1 MKKLTRRQQEFLNRF
16 LDAYF
21 EECESLHYTTIAKRL
36 GISNVTAYE
45 MLRLL
50 EERGLVETHFYL
62 PEGEH
67 GPGRSTVLFSPTA
80 EAKRL
85 MQELKVKSGDESDW
99 DSNKEA
105 ILKQLETGKI
115 TGYDS
120 LLTNLLARISDRPSP
135 LIFTT
140 EMVTAV
146 ILSVAMLK
154 DNSVAIG
161 IKERLQHIGLP
172 GEISLGALAG
182 IGSALSMAER
192 ANRHVANFLIT
203 ESERYQ
209 AMLVQMSEDNRRRLS
224 EFAREAAKIINT

>member
-21 EECESLHYTTIAKRL
+21 EESASLHYTEIAKRL

-50 EERGLVETHFYL
+50 EERGLVEAHFYL

-67 GPGRSTVLFSPTA
+67 GPGRSTVLYRPSA
-80 EAKRL
+80 EGKRL
-85 MQELKVKSGDESDW
+85 MDELAGKSRDERDW
-99 DSNKEA
+99 ESAKETL
-105 ILKQLETGKI
+105 LKQLENRKPSE
-115 TGYDS
+115 YES
-120 LLTNLLARISDRPSP
+120 LLTKLLGRISERCSP

-154 DNSVAIG
+154 DNAVAMG

-172 GEISLGALAG
+172 GEISLSALAG
-182 IGSALSMAER
+182 FGSALSMAER
-192 ANRHVANFLIT
+192 ANRQVANFLIT

-209 AMLVQMSEDNRRRLS
+209 SMLVQMSDDNRRRLS
-224 EFAREAAKIINT
+224 EFAREAAKIINA